1 MQNFIKRYTPSS
13 FLEKTLLNFGNQDL
27 QDWLELIG
35 IPMYIGTSNRV
46 FPLKGI
52 KPIEVLQAI
61 EALLAEKQVKIEY
74 GKTWQGWGEN
84 NALSFKEGESVKFDI
99 QIFALGGGSWKV
111 TGSDGTWLP
120 AFADRGI
127 ETIPFQASNCAYTI
141 DWEADFIARHEG
153 APLKNI
159 AISCGRKT
167 QKGEAVITKEGMEG
181 NAIYALSPIIR
192 HRLNQGKKA
201 TIYLDFKTTLTE
213 GKVFSK
219 LKRSRY
225 QRISDS
231 LKNDLKLSSTQIAL
245 LKAYLPKEEF
255 LEKDKLAQKIKSF
268 PLEVI
273 GSSEI
278 DAAISTVGGI
288 SLSEVDENLQLK
300 ALPQQYCIGEML
312 DWDAPTGGYLLQA
325 CFSMGY
331 GLAEHLNRG

>member
-1 MQNFIKRYTPSS
+1 MYT
-13 FLEKTLLNFGNQDL
+13 
-27 QDWLELIG
+27 
-35 IPMYIGTSNRV
+35 GTSNRV

-61 EALLAEKQVKIEY
+61 EALLAEKQVKVEY

-84 NALSFKEGESVKFDI
+84 NALSFAEGDLLESDI

-111 TGSDGTWLP
+111 TGSDGTWLS
-120 AFADRGI
+120 AFADKGI

-141 DWEADFIARHEG
+141 NWEADFIARHEG
-153 APLKNI
+153 APLKNVS
-159 AISCGRKT
+159 ISCGRKT
-167 QKGEAVITKEGMEG
+167 QKGEAVITKQGIEG
-181 NAIYALSPIIR
+181 NAIYALSPILR
-192 HRLNQGKKA
+192 QRLKQGKNA
-201 TIYLDFKTTLTE
+201 TVYLDFKTTMPE
-213 GKVFSK
+213 GRVFSK
-219 LKRSRY
+219 LRRSRY

-255 LEKDKLAQKIKSF
+255 LEKDKLAQKIKAF
-268 PLEVI
+268 PLEI
-273 GSSEI
+273 TGASEI

-288 SLSEVDENLQLK
+288 NLSAVDENFQLK
-300 ALPQQYCIGEML
+300 TLPGQYCIGEML

-331 GLAEHLNRG
+331 GLAEHLNGIK